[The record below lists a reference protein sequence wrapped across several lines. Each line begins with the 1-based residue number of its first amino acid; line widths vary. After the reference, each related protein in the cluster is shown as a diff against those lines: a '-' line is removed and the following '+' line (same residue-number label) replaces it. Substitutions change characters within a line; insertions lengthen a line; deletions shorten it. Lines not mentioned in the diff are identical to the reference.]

1 MNSAVKRTLR
11 LIQSVP
17 EGSPVALLI
26 RHSARNDI
34 PDGDTGI
41 ELPLNDL
48 GIRLCQELGRELVGR
63 VKSARSSPVLRCVQT
78 AKLLHQAAD
87 TDGEVIL
94 DKRLGAPGAYVLDE
108 QVAWGNWLVHG
119 NEGVIQH
126 LVSGSWALPGMAD
139 PAEAANGLIAHFLE
153 CAGGEPGLHL
163 FISHDSIVTPTVAR
177 ALSQDMPK
185 SQWPEYLD
193 ASAFWRQQNGWMV
206 AYRDI
211 VQGWL

>member
-26 RHSARNDI
+26 RHSARDDI
-34 PDGDTGI
+34 PDRATGI

-48 GIRLCQELGRELVGR
+48 GIRLCRELGRELVGR
-63 VKSARSSPVLRCVQT
+63 VRSSRSSPVLRCVQT
-78 AKLLHQAAD
+78 AKLLGQAAE

-108 QVAWGNWLVHG
+108 QVAWGNWLAHG

-126 LVSGSWALPGMAD
+126 LLSGSGALPGMAD
-139 PAEAANGLIAHFLE
+139 PAEAANGLIEHLLE
-153 CAGGEPGLHL
+153 CAGVEPGLHV

-177 ALSQDMPK
+177 AFGQDMPK
-185 SQWPEYLD
+185 SHWPEYLD
-193 ASAFWRQQNGWMV
+193 ACAFWRKQNGRVV

-211 VQGWL
+211 VQGGL

>member
-26 RHSARNDI
+26 RHSARDDI
-34 PDGDTGI
+34 PDRDTGI

-48 GIRLCQELGRELVGR
+48 GIRLCQELGRELAGR
-63 VKSARSSPVLRCVQT
+63 VRFVRSSPVLRCVQT
-78 AKLLHQAAD
+78 AKLLGQAAD

-108 QVAWGNWLVHG
+108 QVAWGNWLAHG

-126 LVSGSWALPGMAD
+126 LLSGSRALPGMAD
-139 PAEAANGLIAHFLE
+139 PAEAANGLIEHLLE
-153 CAGGEPGLHL
+153 CAGVEPGLHL

-177 ALSQDMPK
+177 AFGQDMPK

-193 ASAFWRQQNGWMV
+193 ASAFWRQQNGRVM

-211 VQGWL
+211 VQGGL